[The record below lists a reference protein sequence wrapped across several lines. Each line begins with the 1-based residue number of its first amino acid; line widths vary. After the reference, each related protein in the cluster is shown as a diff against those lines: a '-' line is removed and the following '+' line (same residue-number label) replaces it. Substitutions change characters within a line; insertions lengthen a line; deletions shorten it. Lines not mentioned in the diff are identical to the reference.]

1 VRILFLHCARD
12 WSGTARAFAV
22 AARGLAARGHAV
34 TFLAEPHSNVEQSAS
49 RMASVAS
56 KIGGDPATSRDVAPF
71 EVTPYTCDGF
81 WFTSALRLRRLFRH
95 WDVDVVFVHDD
106 REHIIAS
113 VACWIG
119 RRGKVI
125 RRTPSSCALQPRAL
139 GKLANWLTNTTYLF
153 SNDADKRLARL
164 PGKGAWTAIARLG
177 VDAGRYPD
185 RAASQEPRPEDI
197 RYIICVYD
205 PTSRGRAATAI
216 RTVSMLAPRHPYLR
230 LIIFGA
236 GSDSE
241 DLRMQAA
248 ALDVMHLVSFLGER
262 DDHLTLM
269 RDAELGWVV
278 AEADT
283 AAYGILDLMA
293 LGVPVIA
300 ADGGVA
306 SYYVANLIS
315 GSLVPAEDAA
325 TTAATVVTLLASEE
339 QRQAMGSAA
348 RARVAREFPES
359 AMIDGFQ
366 AAMGGRQLT
375 PDRPRSSETSG

>member
-1 VRILFLHCARD
+1 MRVLFLHCARE
-12 WSGTARAFAV
+12 WSGTARSFAV
-22 AARGLAARGHAV
+22 AARGLAARGYNV

-49 RMASVAS
+49 RMATVAQ
-56 KIGGDPATSRDVAPF
+56 KIGGDVRSGSREVAPF
-71 EVTPYTCDGF
+71 EIVPFSCEGN
-81 WFTSALRLRRLFRH
+81 WLSVAWRLRHLFRQ
-95 WDVDVVFVHDD
+95 WDADAVFVHTE
-106 REHIIAS
+106 REHLIAS
-113 VACWIG
+113 MASWLG
-119 RRGKVI
+119 RKGKVV
-125 RRTPSSCALQPRAL
+125 RRVPAACKLNMGAG
-139 GKLANWLTNTTYLF
+139 GKFAGWLTKTTYLF
-153 SNDADKRLARL
+153 ASENDWRRSAM
-164 PGKGAWTAIARLG
+164 PKGTSTAVARLG
-177 VDAGRYPD
+177 VDVSRYPD
-185 RAASQEPRPEDI
+185 RTVLTPEPKAEDI

-300 ADGGVA
+300 AEGSVA
-306 SYYVANLIS
+306 ETYVANLIS
-315 GSLVPAEDAA
+315 GTLVPVEDAA

-339 QRQAMGSAA
+339 QRLAMGAAA
-348 RARVAREFPES
+348 RARVAREFPEQ
-359 AMIDGFQ
+359 AMIDGFD
-366 AAMGGRQLT
+366 AAL
-375 PDRPRSSETSG
+375 SSR

>member
-1 VRILFLHCARD
+1 MRVLFLHCARE

-22 AARGLAARGHAV
+22 AARGLAARGYNV
-34 TFLAEPHSNVEQSAS
+34 TYLAEPHSSVEQSAS
-49 RMASVAS
+49 RMATVAS
-56 KIGGDPATSRDVAPF
+56 RIGGDDPVAPKKDIAPF
-71 EVTPYTCDGF
+71 EVVPFSSAGF
-81 WFTSALRLRRLFRH
+81 WFAAAWRLRHLFRR
-95 WDVDVVFVHDD
+95 WDTDVVFVSTE
-106 REHIIAS
+106 REHLIAS
-113 VACWIG
+113 MACWLG
-119 RRGKVI
+119 RSGKVV
-125 RRTPSSCALQPRAL
+125 RRTPPGS
-139 GKLANWLTNTTYLF
+139 
-153 SNDADKRLARL
+153 RLAMRL
-164 PGKGAWTAIARLG
+164 AGKFASWLRETSYMFASESDMRRAGLPRGTSMLVGRLG
-177 VDAGRYPD
+177 VDVLRYPE
-185 RAASQEPRPEDI
+185 RPVVTTAPKPEDI

-278 AEADT
+278 AEGDT
-283 AAYGILDLMA
+283 AAFGILDLMA

-300 ADGGVA
+300 PEGSVA
-306 SYYVANLIS
+306 EAYVANQIS
-315 GSLVPAEDAA
+315 GTLVPQDDAA
-325 TTAATVVTLLASEE
+325 TTAASVVTLLASEE

-348 RARVAREFPES
+348 KARVAREFPES
-359 AMIDGFQ
+359 AMVDSFE
-366 AAMGGRQLT
+366 AALGR
-375 PDRPRSSETSG
+375 R

>member
-1 VRILFLHCARD
+1 MRILFLHCARE

-22 AARGLAARGHAV
+22 AARGLAARGYNV
-34 TFLAEPHSNVEQSAS
+34 TFLAEPHSNVEQSVS
-49 RMASVAS
+49 RMATVAS
-56 KIGGDPATSRDVAPF
+56 KLGGEDLVAPRDVAPF
-71 EVTPYTCDGF
+71 EVVPFSCEGN
-81 WFTSALRLRRLFRH
+81 WLAAAWRLRHLFRR
-95 WDVDVVFVHDD
+95 WDADVVFVHTES
-106 REHIIAS
+106 EHIIAS
-113 VACWIG
+113 MACWLG
-119 RRGKVI
+119 RTGKIV
-125 RRTPSSCALQPRAL
+125 RRTPSSCQLAMA
-139 GKLANWLTNTTYLF
+139 GKGKFANWLTNTTYLF
-153 SNDADKRLARL
+153 ASDADAKIAIL
-164 PGKGAWTAIARLG
+164 PRRTDRSALARLG
-177 VDAGRYPD
+177 VDASRYPD
-185 RAASQEPRPEDI
+185 RTLVAQEPKPDDI

-248 ALDVMHLVSFLGER
+248 ALNVMDIVSFLGER

-300 ADGGVA
+300 AEGSVA
-306 SYYVANLIS
+306 DVYVANLIS
-315 GSLVPAEDAA
+315 GALIPPEDAA
-325 TTAATVVTLLASEE
+325 TTAAIVVTLLSNEE
-339 QRQAMGSAA
+339 QRQAMGAA
-348 RARVAREFPES
+348 SRVRVSREFPEQS
-359 AMIDGFQ
+359 MIDGFEGAITT
-366 AAMGGRQLT
+366 AAGRS
-375 PDRPRSSETSG
+375 RHKG

>member
-1 VRILFLHCARD
+1 MRILFLHNARE
-12 WSGTARAFAV
+12 WSGSARAFAV
-22 AARGLAARGHAV
+22 AARGLAARGYNV
-34 TFLAEPHSNVEQSAS
+34 TFLAEPHSSVEQSAS
-49 RMASVAS
+49 RMATVAS
-56 KIGGDPATSRDVAPF
+56 RIGGDDPVAPKKDVAPF
-71 EVTPYTCDGF
+71 EVTAFSYDGF
-81 WFTSALRLRRLFRH
+81 WFATAWRLRHLFRQ
-95 WDVDVVFVHDD
+95 WDADTVFVHNE
-106 REHIIAS
+106 REHLVAAF
-113 VACWIG
+113 ACWLG
-119 RRGKVI
+119 RRGRIV
-125 RRTPSSCALQPRAL
+125 RRVPAGLPIAMGTG
-139 GKLANWLTNTTYLF
+139 GKFAAWLTDTTYLF
-153 SNDADKRLARL
+153 ASELDARKSAL
-164 PGKGAWTAIARLG
+164 PRTTRTSIAKLG
-177 VDAGRYPD
+177 VDASRYPD
-185 RAASQEPRPEDI
+185 RAVVTQPSKPEDI

-278 AEADT
+278 ADADT
-283 AAYGILDLMA
+283 AAFGILDLMA

-300 ADGGVA
+300 AEGSVA
-306 SYYVANLIS
+306 ETYVANLIS
-315 GSLVPAEDAA
+315 GSLVPPDDAA

-339 QRQAMGSAA
+339 QRAAMGSAA

-359 AMIDGFQ
+359 AMIEGFES
-366 AAMGGRQLT
+366 ALRA
-375 PDRPRSSETSG
+375 SS

>member
-1 VRILFLHCARD
+1 MRILFLHCSRE

-22 AARGLAARGHAV
+22 AARGLAARGYNV

-49 RMASVAS
+49 RMATVAS
-56 KIGGDPATSRDVAPF
+56 KLGGDDPVAPRDVAPF
-71 EVTPYTCDGF
+71 EVVPFSCEGPWF
-81 WFTSALRLRRLFRH
+81 WAAWRLRHVFRR
-95 WDVDVVFVHDD
+95 WDAEVVLVHTE

-113 VACWIG
+113 MACWLG
-119 RRGKVI
+119 RSGKVV
-125 RRTPSSCALQPRAL
+125 RRTPSSCQLDMA
-139 GKLANWLTNTTYLF
+139 GKGKFANWLTRTTYLF
-153 SNDADKRLARL
+153 SSDADANAAVL
-164 PGKGAWTAIARLG
+164 PRRTDRSAIARLG
-177 VDAGRYPD
+177 VDASRYPD
-185 RAASQEPRPEDI
+185 RTAVTQDPKPDDI

-216 RTVSMLAPRHPYLR
+216 RTVSMVAPRHPYLR

-248 ALDVMHLVSFLGER
+248 ALNVINLVSFLGER

-300 ADGGVA
+300 AEGSVA
-306 SYYVANLIS
+306 DVYVANLIS
-315 GSLVPAEDAA
+315 GALVPPDDAA
-325 TTAATVVTLLASEE
+325 TAAATVVTLLASEE
-339 QRQAMGSAA
+339 QRQAMGAAA
-348 RARVAREFPES
+348 RVRVSRDFPEQ
-359 AMIDGFQ
+359 AMIDGFEGAITT
-366 AAMGGRQLT
+366 AAGRT
-375 PDRPRSSETSG
+375 RHKG

>member
-1 VRILFLHCARD
+1 VRILFLHCARE

-22 AARGLAARGHAV
+22 AARGLAARGYNV

-56 KIGGDPATSRDVAPF
+56 KIGGEDPVAQRDVAPF
-71 EVTPYTCDGF
+71 EVVPFSCDGT
-81 WFTSALRLRRLFRH
+81 WLAAARRMRNLFRR
-95 WDVDVVFVHDD
+95 WDADVVMVHTDQ
-106 REHIIAS
+106 EHMIAA
-113 VACWIG
+113 VACWFG
-119 RRGKVI
+119 RKGTVV
-125 RRTPSSCALQPRAL
+125 RRTPASCQLAMGAK
-139 GKLANWLTNTTYLF
+139 GKFANWLIKTTYLF
-153 SNDADKRLARL
+153 ASEADARTAIL
-164 PGKGAWTAIARLG
+164 PRKANRTTIARLG
-177 VDAGRYPD
+177 VDPSRYPD
-185 RAASQEPRPEDI
+185 RTAVAQEPKPEDI

-248 ALDVMHLVSFLGER
+248 ALDVMDLVSFLGER

-300 ADGGVA
+300 AEGSVA
-306 SYYVANLIS
+306 DVYVANLIS
-315 GSLVPAEDAA
+315 GALIPPEDAA

-339 QRQAMGSAA
+339 QRQAMGAAA
-348 RARVAREFPES
+348 RVRVGRDFPEQ
-359 AMIDGFQ
+359 AMIDGFEKAIS
-366 AAMGGRQLT
+366 AAAGRSRT
-375 PDRPRSSETSG
+375 KG

>member
-1 VRILFLHCARD
+1 VRILFLHCARE

-22 AARGLAARGHAV
+22 AARGLAARGYNV
-34 TFLAEPHSNVEQSAS
+34 TFLAEPHSSVEQSAS
-49 RMASVAS
+49 RMATVAS
-56 KIGGDPATSRDVAPF
+56 RIGGDDPASQRKDVAPF
-71 EVTPYTCDGF
+71 EVAAFTCEGT
-81 WFTSALRLRRLFRH
+81 WFGAGWRLRGLFRQ
-95 WDVDVVFVHDD
+95 WDADVVFVHTD
-106 REHIIAS
+106 REHLIAA
-113 VACWIG
+113 VACWFG
-119 RRGKVI
+119 RRGKIV
-125 RRTPSSCALQPRAL
+125 RRVPAGTTLAMHTA
-139 GKLANWLTNTTYLF
+139 GKFASWLTDTTFLF
-153 SNDADKRLARL
+153 ANELDARKAGL
-164 PGKGAWTAIARLG
+164 PKSRISGIATLG
-177 VDAGRYPD
+177 VDASRYPD
-185 RAASQEPRPEDI
+185 RAIAAQAPKSEDI

-283 AAYGILDLMA
+283 AAFGILDLMS

-300 ADGGVA
+300 PEGSVADT
-306 SYYVANLIS
+306 YVANMIS
-315 GSLVPAEDAA
+315 GALIPPDDAA
-325 TTAATVVTLLASEE
+325 STAATVVTLLMNEE
-339 QRQAMGSAA
+339 QRAAMGSAG
-348 RARVAREFPES
+348 RTRVSREFPEG
-359 AMIDGFQ
+359 AMIEGFE
-366 AAMGGRQLT
+366 AALKR
-375 PDRPRSSETSG
+375 

>member
-1 VRILFLHCARD
+1 MRILFLHCARE

-22 AARGLAARGHAV
+22 AARGLAARGYDV
-34 TFLAEPHSNVEQSAS
+34 TFLAGSHSSVEQSVTRMATVAS
-49 RMASVAS
+49 R
-56 KIGGDPATSRDVAPF
+56 IGGDDPVAPKKDVAPF
-71 EVTPYTCDGF
+71 EVAAFSCEGTWLGAA
-81 WFTSALRLRRLFRH
+81 WRLRHLFRR
-95 WDVDVVFVHDD
+95 WETDVVFVHTE
-106 REHIIAS
+106 REHLIAAT
-113 VACWIG
+113 ACWLG
-119 RRGKVI
+119 RRGKVV
-125 RRTPSSCALQPRAL
+125 RRTPAGCALEMHTAGRF
-139 GKLANWLTNTTYLF
+139 ANWLRETTYLF
-153 SNDADKRLARL
+153 SSDADVKRSHR
-164 PGKGAWTAIARLG
+164 PKGGRAHIAGLG
-177 VDAGRYPD
+177 VDVTRYPD
-185 RAASQEPRPEDI
+185 RTVVTQTPKPEDI

-248 ALDVMHLVSFLGER
+248 ALDVMNLVSFLGER

-300 ADGGVA
+300 AEGSIA
-306 SYYVANLIS
+306 EMYVANQIS
-315 GSLVPAEDAA
+315 GTLIPPEDAA
-325 TTAATVVTLLASEE
+325 TTAASVVMLLASEE
-339 QRQAMGSAA
+339 QRQAMGAA
-348 RARVAREFPES
+348 AKARVAREFPEG
-359 AMIDGFQ
+359 AMIDAFE
-366 AAMGGRQLT
+366 AALGR
-375 PDRPRSSETSG
+375 R

>member
-1 VRILFLHCARD
+1 MRILFLHCARD

-22 AARGLAARGHAV
+22 AARGLAARGHNV
-34 TFLAEPHSNVEQSAS
+34 TLLTEPHSNVEQSAS
-49 RMASVAS
+49 RMATVAQ
-56 KIGGDPATSRDVAPF
+56 KVLGDEPDASRDVAPF
-71 EVTPYTCDGF
+71 DIVPFSCDGL
-81 WFTSALRLRRLFRH
+81 WFSSAWRLRHIFRR
-95 WDVDVVFVHDD
+95 WDVDVVFVHSD
-106 REHIIAS
+106 REHVIAS
-113 VACWIG
+113 AACRLG
-119 RRGKVI
+119 GRGKVI
-125 RRTPSSCALQPRAL
+125 RRTPAGCELHMGAQ
-139 GKLANWLTNTTYLF
+139 GKFANWLVETTFLF
-153 SNDADKRLARL
+153 ASDNDVRIATL
-164 PGKGAWTAIARLG
+164 PGKGARTLVASLG
-177 VDAGRYPD
+177 VDTARYPD
-185 RAASQEPRPEDI
+185 RTTTVQEPRPEDI

-269 RDAELGWVV
+269 RDAEIGWVV

-300 ADGGVA
+300 LEDSAA
-306 SYYVANLIS
+306 AQAYVANSITGNLI
-315 GSLVPAEDAA
+315 PPDDAS

-339 QRQAMGSAA
+339 QRQAMGAAA
-348 RARVAREFPES
+348 RSRVTREFPEA
-359 AMIDGFQ
+359 AMIDGFE
-366 AAMGGRQLT
+366 AALGGSHG
-375 PDRPRSSETSG
+375 RPRQRE

>member
-22 AARGLAARGHAV
+22 AARGLAARGYDV
-34 TFLAEPHSNVEQSAS
+34 TFLAEPHSSVEQQAS
-49 RMASVAS
+49 RMATVAS
-56 KIGGDPATSRDVAPF
+56 RIGGDDPVAQKKDIAPF
-71 EVTPYTCDGF
+71 EVNAFSCDGF
-81 WFTSALRLRRLFRH
+81 WFACAWRLRHLFRR
-95 WDVDVVFVHDD
+95 WDSDAVFVHSD
-106 REHIIAS
+106 REHLIAAM
-113 VACWIG
+113 ACWLG
-119 RRGKVI
+119 RRGRVI
-125 RRTPSSCALQPRAL
+125 RRVSSGREFSL
-139 GKLANWLTNTTYLF
+139 GAAGKFANWLCSTSYLF
-153 SNDADKRLARL
+153 ASELDARKAAL
-164 PGKGAWTAIARLG
+164 PRQSRTSIARLG
-177 VDAGRYPD
+177 VDVSRYPD
-185 RAASQEPRPEDI
+185 RTVGGQPPRPEDI

-205 PTSRGRAATAI
+205 RTSRGRAATAI

-278 AEADT
+278 AEGDT

-300 ADGGVA
+300 AEGSVAETYVA
-306 SYYVANLIS
+306 SQIS
-315 GSLVPAEDAA
+315 GILVPVEDAS
-325 TTAATVVTLLASEE
+325 TTAASVVSLLMSEE
-339 QRQAMGSAA
+339 QRQAMGTAA
-348 RARVAREFPES
+348 KSRVAREFPET
-359 AMIDGFQ
+359 AMIDGMQ
-366 AAMGGRQLT
+366 DAL
-375 PDRPRSSETSG
+375 SGVLHAEKAE

>member
-1 VRILFLHCARD
+1 MRILLLHCAKE
-12 WSGTARAFAV
+12 WSGTARALAV
-22 AARGLAARGHAV
+22 AARGLAARGHNV
-34 TFLAEPHSNVEQSAS
+34 TFLAEAHSNVEQSAS
-49 RMASVAS
+49 RMAAVAS
-56 KIGGDPATSRDVAPF
+56 KIGGSDPVALSEVAPF
-71 EVTPYTCDGF
+71 EVTPFSFDGF
-81 WFTSALRLRRLFRH
+81 WFFCAWRLRHLFRR
-95 WDVDVVFVHDD
+95 WDADVVFVHTE
-106 REHIIAS
+106 REHLIAAA
-113 VACWIG
+113 ACWLG
-119 RRGKVI
+119 RQGKVV
-125 RRTPSSCALQPRAL
+125 RRTSASCELVVRAH
-139 GKLANWLTNTTYLF
+139 GKLANWLADTTYLF
-153 SNDADKRLARL
+153 SSEADRQIARF
-164 PGKGAWTAIARLG
+164 PRGSRTAIARLG
-177 VDAGRYPD
+177 VDPSRYPD
-185 RAASQEPRPEDI
+185 RNVPGEEPRPEDI

-300 ADGGVA
+300 ADWGVA
-306 SYYVANLIS
+306 QTYVANLIS
-315 GSLVPAEDAA
+315 GSLVPPDDAA
-325 TTAATVVTLLASEE
+325 ATAAAVVTLLASEE
-339 QRQAMGSAA
+339 QRKAMGSAA
-348 RARVAREFPES
+348 RARVAREFPEQ
-359 AMIDGFQ
+359 AMVDGFE
-366 AAMGGRQLT
+366 AAMGAR
-375 PDRPRSSETSG
+375 

>member
-1 VRILFLHCARD
+1 MRILFLHCEKD

-22 AARGLAARGHAV
+22 AARGLAARGHEV
-34 TFLAEPHSNVEQSAS
+34 TFLAEPHSNVEQSAA
-49 RMASVAS
+49 RMANVAS
-56 KIGGDPATSRDVAPF
+56 KIGGADPVAARDVAPF
-71 EVTPYTCDGF
+71 EVLPFTCDGTWIAAAF
-81 WFTSALRLRRLFRH
+81 RLRRLFRR
-95 WDVDVVFVHDD
+95 WDADVVFVHSE
-106 REHIIAS
+106 REHLIAAT
-113 VACWIG
+113 ACW
-119 RRGKVI
+119 
-125 RRTPSSCALQPRAL
+125 L
-139 GKLANWLTNTTYLF
+139 GKRGTVVRRAQTGSSMVVGTSGQLANWLSGTTYLF
-153 SNDADKRLARL
+153 SSEVEKKAARL
-164 PGKGAWTAIARLG
+164 PGKNARTAIARLG
-177 VDAGRYPD
+177 VDVSRYPD
-185 RAASQEPRPEDI
+185 RSVALQEPRPEDI

-230 LIIFGA
+230 LLVFGQ

-278 AEADT
+278 AAADT

-300 ADGGVA
+300 AEGGVA
-306 SYYVANLIS
+306 ETYVANQIS
-315 GSLVPAEDAA
+315 GALVPAEDAA

-339 QRQAMGSAA
+339 QRQAMGAGA
-348 RARVAREFPES
+348 RARVAREFPEQ
-359 AMIDGFQ
+359 AMIDGFE
-366 AAMGGRQLT
+366 AAIGKRK
-375 PDRPRSSETSG
+375 

>member
-1 VRILFLHCARD
+1 MRVLFLHCARE
-12 WSGTARAFAV
+12 WSGTARSFAV
-22 AARGLAARGHAV
+22 AARGLAARGYNV
-34 TFLAEPHSNVEQSAS
+34 SFLAEPHSNVEQSAS
-49 RMASVAS
+49 RMATVAQ
-56 KIGGDPATSRDVAPF
+56 KLGGDDPTGTRDAAPF
-71 EVTPYTCDGF
+71 EIVPFSCEGN
-81 WFTSALRLRRLFRH
+81 WFSIAWRLRHLFRR
-95 WDVDVVFVHDD
+95 WDADAIFVHTE
-106 REHIIAS
+106 REHLIAS
-113 VACWIG
+113 MACWLG
-119 RRGKVI
+119 RSGKIV
-125 RRTPSSCALQPRAL
+125 RRTPASCELEMHAA
-139 GKLANWLTNTTYLF
+139 GKLAGWLTGTTFLF
-153 SNDADKRLARL
+153 ASENDVRLAAL
-164 PGKGAWTAIARLG
+164 PKGAKTSVARPG
-177 VDAGRYPD
+177 VDASRYPD
-185 RAASQEPRPEDI
+185 RTILPQEPKQDDI

-300 ADGGVA
+300 AEGSVA
-306 SYYVANLIS
+306 ETYVANMIS
-315 GSLVPAEDAA
+315 GSLVPPDDAA
-325 TTAATVVTLLASEE
+325 TTAATVVTLLANEE
-339 QRQAMGSAA
+339 QRLAMGAA
-348 RARVAREFPES
+348 SRARLAREFPEQ
-359 AMIDGFQ
+359 AMIDGFE
-366 AAMGGRQLT
+366 ATLSR
-375 PDRPRSSETSG
+375 R

>member
-1 VRILFLHCARD
+1 MRILFLHCARD

-22 AARGLAARGHAV
+22 AARGLAARGHNV
-34 TFLAEPHSNVEQSAS
+34 TFLAEPHSNVEQQAS

-56 KIGGDPATSRDVAPF
+56 RIGGDPVTPREVAPF
-71 EVTPYTCDGF
+71 EVSPFSCRGF
-81 WFTSALRLRRLFRH
+81 WLVCAWKLRHLFRQ
-95 WDVDVVFVHDD
+95 WDVDVVFVHTE
-106 REHIIAS
+106 REHLIAA

-119 RRGKVI
+119 RRGKIV
-125 RRTPSSCALQPRAL
+125 RRTPSSCELQPHGQGRF
-139 GKLANWLTNTTYLF
+139 ANWLTETTYLF
-153 SNDADKRLARL
+153 ASDADKRRARM
-164 PGKGAWTAIARLG
+164 PGKSARTAIASLG
-177 VDAGRYPD
+177 VDVSRYPD
-185 RAASQEPRPEDI
+185 RAAALEPRPEDI

-216 RTVSMLAPRHPYLR
+216 RTVAMLAPRHPYLR
-230 LIIFGA
+230 LIIFGS

-262 DDHLTLM
+262 DDHLALM

-300 ADGGVA
+300 AQGGVA
-306 SYYVANLIS
+306 DTYVANLIS
-315 GSLVPAEDAA
+315 GSLIPPEDAA
-325 TTAATVVTLLASEE
+325 TTAATVVTLLSSEE

-348 RARVAREFPES
+348 RARVAREFPEQ

-366 AAMGGRQLT
+366 AAAGK
-375 PDRPRSSETSG
+375 